1 MNQPLPLKNFERL
14 HDVENF
20 DVLNIPDQNDTGYIL
35 EVDLN
40 YPSTLHDNHSDFP
53 LAPEMK
59 IPPNCLEKRLLATLY
74 DKEKYIIH
82 YRNLKQYVQLEMKIS
97 KIHRILQ
104 FEQTPFLKPYVDLN
118 TSLRQKATTEFQ
130 KNFFKL
136 MNNSIFGKTMES
148 IRRRANIRIC
158 CNEKKA
164 EKLTA
169 QSNFVDRTLFSEN
182 LAAFEMRKAILP
194 FNNPITI
201 EMAILDVSKI
211 LMYDFHCNFMKSKYK
226 NNLKLLYTDTDSLIY
241 DVETE
246 DIFVDIKNNIE
257 YFDTSDYPE
266 NIYFIPRINKKN
278 LGKMKDEAKG
288 KLITEF
294 AWLRSK
300 VYSYKVEEEEATK
313 KSKGIKKSVIDRKI
327 QFTVYKT
334 CLFENK
340 ELLTKMIVI

>member
-1 MNQPLPLKNFERL
+1 MNKPLPLKNFKWL

-20 DVLNIPDQNDTGYIL
+20 NVLNIPDENDTGYIL

-40 YPSTLHDNHSDFP
+40 YPSTLHDNHSDLP

-59 IPPNCLEKRLLATLY
+59 NPPNCLEKRLLTTLY

-82 YRNLKQYVQLEMKIS
+82 YRNLKQYVQLGMKIS

-104 FEQTPFLKPYVDLN
+104 FEQTPFLKPYIDLN

-136 MNNSIFGKTMES
+136 MNNSIFGKTMEN
-148 IRRRANIRIC
+148 IRRRDNIRIC

-182 LAAFEMRKAILP
+182 LAAFEMRKTILT
-194 FNNPITI
+194 FNKPITI
-201 EMAILDVSKI
+201 GMAILDVSKI
-211 LMYDFHCNFMKSKYK
+211 LMYNFHYKYMKSKYK

-266 NIYFIPRINKKN
+266 NNMYDIPRMNKKV
-278 LGKMKDEAKG
+278 
-288 KLITEF
+288 
-294 AWLRSK
+294 WQSK
-300 VYSYKVEEEEATK
+300 KQNE
-313 KSKGIKKSVIDRKI
+313 R
-327 QFTVYKT
+327 
-334 CLFENK
+334 
-340 ELLTKMIVI
+340 